1 MLPTPININLAKG
14 SIFKKFGTMEKE
26 FLIHLQRLKNIADIG
41 LLYAKDGYDTERYEE
56 LRDMSLKMMSHLTNT
71 PLSIL
76 SNFYAKETD
85 YPTPKVDVRAFVLNE
100 KKEVLLVREQADGLW
115 SLPGGWADIGFTA
128 SEVVVKEVKEETG
141 LDVEATQ
148 LLAVFDKKCHPHP
161 PQSFYVY
168 KIIFLCKNLN
178 INGLHEFYKGFDVL
192 DIGFFAVENLPPLSE
207 NRILASQ
214 IKMLFEH
221 IESGNTEAIFD

>member
-1 MLPTPININLAKG
+1 
-14 SIFKKFGTMEKE
+14 MEKE
-26 FLIHLQRLKNIADIG
+26 FLIHLQRLKNISDIG

-56 LRDMSLKMMSHLTNT
+56 LREISLKMMSQLTNT

-76 SNFYAKETD
+76 SNIYIKEQD

-100 KKEVLLVREQADGLW
+100 KKEILLVREQADGLW
-115 SLPGGWADIGFTA
+115 SLPGGWADIGFSP

-141 LDVEATQ
+141 LDVAATQ

-161 PQSFYVY
+161 PQNFYVY

-178 INGLHEFYKGFDVL
+178 INGLYEFNKGFDVL
-192 DIGFFAVENLPPLSE
+192 DVAFFSVENIPPLSE

-221 IESGNTEAIFD
+221 LSNGKTETIFD

>member
-1 MLPTPININLAKG
+1 
-14 SIFKKFGTMEKE
+14 MEKE

-56 LRDMSLKMMSHLTNT
+56 LRNMSLDMMSRLTDT

-76 SNFYAKETD
+76 SDFYVKEID
-85 YPTPKVDVRAFVLNE
+85 YPTPKVDVRAFVLNK
-100 KKEVLLVREQADGLW
+100 KKEILLVREQADGLW

-148 LLAVFDKKCHPHP
+148 LLAVFDKKCHLHP
-161 PQSFYVY
+161 PQGFYVY
-168 KIIFLCKNLN
+168 KMVFLCKSLK
-178 INGLHEFYKGFDVL
+178 INDLYEFDKGFDVL
-192 DIGFFAVENLPPLSE
+192 DVGFFSVENLPPLSE

-221 IESGNTEAIFD
+221 IESGTMEAIFD

>member
-1 MLPTPININLAKG
+1 
-14 SIFKKFGTMEKE
+14 MEKE

-56 LRDMSLKMMSHLTNT
+56 LRDMSLNMMSRLTDT

-76 SNFYAKETD
+76 NNFYIKEQD
-85 YPTPKVDVRAFVLNE
+85 YPTPKVDVRAFILNE
-100 KKEVLLVREQADGLW
+100 KKEILLVREQADGFW

-141 LDVEATQ
+141 LVVEATQ

-161 PQSFYVY
+161 PQGFYVY
-168 KIIFLCKNLN
+168 KMVFLCKNLH
-178 INGLHEFYKGFDVL
+178 INDLYEFNKGFDVL
-192 DIGFFAVENLPPLSE
+192 DVGFFSVENLPPLSE
-207 NRILASQ
+207 NRILGLQ
-214 IKMLFEH
+214 INMLFEH
-221 IESGNTEAIFD
+221 VERGKMDAIFD

>member
-1 MLPTPININLAKG
+1 
-14 SIFKKFGTMEKE
+14 MEKE

-56 LRDMSLKMMSHLTNT
+56 LRDMSLKMMSRLTDT

-76 SNFYAKETD
+76 SHFYVKEQD
-85 YPTPKVDVRAFVLNE
+85 YPTPKVDVRAFILNE
-100 KKEVLLVREQADGLW
+100 KKEILLVREQADGLW

-128 SEVVVKEVKEETG
+128 SEVVIKEVKEETG
-141 LDVEATQ
+141 LDVETTQ

-168 KIIFLCKNLN
+168 KMVFLCKSLN
-178 INGLHEFYKGFDVL
+178 INGLYAFDKGFDVL
-192 DIGFFAVENLPPLSE
+192 NVGFFAVENLPPLSE

-221 IESGNTEAIFD
+221 VEHGKMDAIFD

>member
-1 MLPTPININLAKG
+1 
-14 SIFKKFGTMEKE
+14 MEKE

-56 LRDMSLKMMSHLTNT
+56 IRDMSLDMMSRLTDT
-71 PLSIL
+71 PLHIL
-76 SNFYAKETD
+76 SNFYTKETD
-85 YPTPKVDVRAFVLNE
+85 YPTPKVDVRAFVLNG

-148 LLAVFDKKCHPHP
+148 LLAIFDKKCHPHP
-161 PQSFYVY
+161 PQAFYVY

-178 INGLHEFYKGFDVL
+178 IKDLYEFNKGFDVL
-192 DIGFFAVENLPPLSE
+192 DVGFFDVKKLPPISE

-214 IKMLFEH
+214 IQMIFEH
-221 IESGNTEAIFD
+221 LENGKTEAIFD

>member
-1 MLPTPININLAKG
+1 
-14 SIFKKFGTMEKE
+14 MEKE

-56 LRDMSLKMMSHLTNT
+56 LRDMSIKMMSRLTDT
-71 PLSIL
+71 PLHIL
-76 SNFYAKETD
+76 SDFYVKETN
-85 YPTPKVDVRAFVLNE
+85 YPTPKVDVRAFILNE
-100 KKEVLLVREQADGLW
+100 NKGVLLVREQADGLW

-161 PQSFYVY
+161 PQAFYVY
-168 KIIFLCKNLN
+168 KMVFLCKNLN
-178 INGLHEFYKGFDVL
+178 INGLHEFKKGFDVL
-192 DIGFFAVENLPPLSE
+192 DVAFFDIKNLPPISE

-214 IKMLFEH
+214 IVMLFEH
-221 IESGNTEAIFD
+221 LANGKTEAIFD